1 METVAIVLTW
11 EEFETMLSA
20 EMLDTTIATL
30 EQGKTDEEIHEL
42 AELKAFRAHVQQGI
56 EANISSM
63 ESNTGV

>member
-1 METVAIVLTW
+1 MDTQEL
-11 EEFETMLSA
+11 FDLA